1 MATAAHRHFEETRM
15 RKNTDICTMHIIVAA
30 ATALEIEP
38 FLTRLQNGDLH
49 TKGLL
54 LEPLITGV
62 GILASSHAITAAC
75 NKKPSLII
83 QAGIA
88 GSFNPKFPPGAMTL
102 VKEEISGDCGVTENG
117 VFKDIFDL
125 QFAEADKA
133 PFTGKKMINP
143 SLQKWEG
150 LSIPLVT
157 GLTVNQIS
165 TGDER
170 IKQLKEKYQC
180 DIESMEGASLHYA
193 CLNSGIE
200 FLQLRAISNFVG
212 IRDKKEW
219 KIKDAITILN
229 NTLFQ
234 TLQILS

>member
-1 MATAAHRHFEETRM
+1 
-15 RKNTDICTMHIIVAA
+15 MHIIIAA
-30 ATALEIEP
+30 ATATEIQP
-38 FLTRLQNGDLH
+38 FLTQLQNGEIS
-49 TKGLL
+49 TKGLQ

-62 GILASSHAITAAC
+62 GILASTYAITAAC
-75 NKKPSLII
+75 SKKPSLII

-88 GSFNPKFPPGAMTL
+88 GSFNPLYPPGAMTL

-117 VFKDIFDL
+117 IFKDIFDL
-125 QFAEADKA
+125 HFAEADKA

-150 LSIPLVT
+150 LGIPFVT

-165 TGDER
+165 TGAER
-170 IKQLKEKYQC
+170 IKQLKDKYQC

-193 CLNSGIE
+193 GLNSGIE

-219 KIKDAITILN
+219 KIKEAITILN

-234 TLQILS
+234 TLQTLS